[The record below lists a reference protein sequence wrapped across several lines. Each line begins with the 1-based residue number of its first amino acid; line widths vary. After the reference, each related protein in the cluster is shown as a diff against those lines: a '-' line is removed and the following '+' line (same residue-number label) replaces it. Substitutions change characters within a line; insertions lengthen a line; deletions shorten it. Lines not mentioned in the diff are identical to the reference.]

1 MAHSIDTIIEPDLLV
16 WARESSGLQLETAAK
31 KMGVKPAKL
40 ADWESGKLR
49 PTIVQAR
56 RAAKAYR
63 RPLAA
68 LFMSRPPSELFTP
81 TSVREFR
88 KGTVELTSEVLPSII
103 FAIRKAYQKRAI
115 ALELLSQLDEKPREF
130 PFTATLSDR
139 SEDLGRKVREI
150 LQVPPQEQFRWSDAY
165 EALRSWRKSVESIG
179 VLVLQSSDVSW
190 EAMRGC
196 SLALNPLPVIVLNS
210 KDTVHGRIFT
220 LFHEVGHIA
229 LKSSALCDFND
240 QKGVDKQAETFCNA
254 LAAAVLVPEQNFR
267 ADLENWSDAIQRRLS
282 DSELDEVA
290 RELSQKY
297 RVSEET
303 IVLRMAEVG
312 AISFEAYRQKR
323 PDLLTVYRRIK
334 SARAKGG
341 PPPHRKALANNGPFF
356 SRLVL
361 DAYNQGHITESEVC
375 DYLEV
380 RTKQVSKI
388 EGALLQGSFGADG
401 M

>member
-1 MAHSIDTIIEPDLLV
+1 VAHSIETIIEPDLLV

-31 KMGVKPAKL
+31 KVGVKPGKL

-49 PTIVQAR
+49 PTVVQAR

-63 RPLAA
+63 RPLAT
-68 LFMSRPPSELFTP
+68 LFMSRRPSEPFTP
-81 TSVREFR
+81 TSVNEFR
-88 KGTVELTSEVLPSII
+88 KGTVELSSDVLPSII

-130 PFTATLSDR
+130 PFAAAISDKL
-139 SEDLGRKVREI
+139 EDLGRKVREV
-150 LQVPPQEQFRWSDAY
+150 LSVSPQEQFRWSDAY
-165 EALRSWRKSVESIG
+165 EALRSWRKSVENIG

-190 EAMRGC
+190 DAMRGC
-196 SLALNPLPVIVLNS
+196 SLALNPLPVIILNS
-210 KDTVHGRIFT
+210 KDTAHGKIFT

-229 LKSSALCDFND
+229 LKSSALCDLND
-240 QKGVDKQAETFCNA
+240 QTGVDKRAERFCNG
-254 LAAAVLVPEQNFR
+254 LAAAVLVPEQNFQT
-267 ADLENWSDAIQRRLS
+267 DLNKWPSAAQKRLS

-290 RELSQKY
+290 QELSKKY

-312 AISFEAYRQKR
+312 AITFEAYWKKRQG
-323 PDLLTVYRRIK
+323 LSTVYRRLR
-334 SARAKGG
+334 SVRAKGG
-341 PPPHRKALANNGPFF
+341 PPPHRRALANNGPFF

-388 EGALLQGSFGADG
+388 EDALLQGSFGADG
-401 M
+401 A